1 MTAANGDEFTVLCPG
16 VTDPDALSFRAE
28 RLVQAA
34 DGALY
39 QAEREAWGS
48 WRVAGQCPDG
58 TGR

>member
-48 WRVAGQCPDG
+48 WRVAGQ
-58 TGR
+58 